1 MKKWAGFNV
10 LSFGRTDTCCERERE
25 SVSCRRQRAI
35 AGPQTPDGV
44 GVVGLGAYSG
54 QGAWNSVEAQRGDSI
69 PCCQLGMHLVHR
81 NTDHSSR
88 NGSSPQ
94 HERYGI
100 PMPTAQRVIS
110 AEKP

>member
-81 NTDHSSR
+81 NSFCCQVS
-88 NGSSPQ
+88 
-94 HERYGI
+94 I
-100 PMPTAQRVIS
+100 TAQYTINAHTARPPH
-110 AEKP
+110 E